1 MTHPADAPVPGER
14 VTSLHIEQAIR
25 NDRPSTGWLVARF
38 TPLLLCQARHRIP
51 PSLQKFCDADDV
63 VADVWM
69 AVLPQLP
76 KLEPSGGSLSRGL
89 VSFAS
94 TVLMRRVRDLLE
106 KHVLGKPAAGPLGE
120 GGNPPDL
127 VADMRGVVSHV
138 VTEEHRGAVW
148 KTLETLP
155 PEDREILVLRGIE
168 GLSHKEVADRVG
180 ITPENSA
187 VRYHRLLKQLRDR
200 LPGSVLE
207 DLEE

>member
-1 MTHPADAPVPGER
+1 MNQPADAPVPGER

-25 NDRPSTGWLVARF
+25 NDRASTAWLVSRF
-38 TPLLLCQARHRIP
+38 TPLLMCQARHRIP

-69 AVLPQLP
+69 AVLPQLQR
-76 KLEPSGGSLSRGL
+76 LEPSSGSLSRGL

-127 VADMRGVVSHV
+127 VADMRGVVTHV
-138 VTEEHRGAVW
+138 VAEEHRGAVW
-148 KTLETLP
+148 TTLETLA

-168 GLSHKEVADRVG
+168 GLSHKEIADRVG
-180 ITPENSA
+180 ISPENSA
-187 VRYHRLLKQLRDR
+187 VRYHRLLKQMRER

-207 DLEE
+207 DLEA